1 MLLITLQNCLSRC
14 YTSNSFGESNR
25 TDLKLFLLFHYL
37 VKVLLLSQS
46 SKSESVTQLLVPERI
61 PYSIN
66 HPTKPC
72 QLNTHSHS
80 YCHHPGNSGAKNCI
94 SFSRSQQFIPILLIK
109 HCFHMNCRAFTLVLR
124 DIIIIK
130 YFKFPHRN
138 SPY

>member
-72 QLNTHSHS
+72 QLNTPFPLLLSSSWQFWSQKLYQLFKKPTVHANLINKTLFSHELQGF
-80 YCHHPGNSGAKNCI
+80 YI
-94 SFSRSQQFIPILLIK
+94 SFTGHNYNKIF
-109 HCFHMNCRAFTLVLR
+109 
-124 DIIIIK
+124 
-130 YFKFPHRN
+130 
-138 SPY
+138 